1 MEKHRKLELQEPVPG
16 IISHEFP
23 QKNPFDSM
31 ASTFFKADY
40 FINADDLILRR
51 RGHHLIEWRNKRIQK
66 LGGDGHVRDRLR
78 GTARAGQSIPLGIP
92 QSTQPLSNK
101 RARD

>member
-31 ASTFFKADY
+31 ASTFFKADS
-40 FINADDLILRR
+40 FLFQGLVAQLIV
-51 RGHHLIEWRNKRIQK
+51 HE
-66 LGGDGHVRDRLR
+66 LG
-78 GTARAGQSIPLGIP
+78 
-92 QSTQPLSNK
+92 
-101 RARD
+101 